1 MSDKIVRAYQARGF
15 ECLCGNARM
24 AARAVTSF
32 YDEGLRPSGLRAT
45 QLAVL
50 WAVVAMPGST
60 IKSIAKCIAM
70 DATTLTRNLRLMAA
84 EGLVELGEGEDRR
97 EKAVSPTAKGR
108 RLFAKAMPL
117 WEKTQA
123 RFASAAGQD
132 PGSMN
137 RLLLAISRPARK
149 G

>member
-1 MSDKIVRAYQARGF
+1 MSDKVVQNYRARGF

-50 WAVVAMPGST
+50 WAVVALPGAT
-60 IKSIAKCIAM
+60 IKAIAKCIAM
-70 DATTLTRNLRLMAA
+70 DATTLTRNLRVMADD
-84 EGLVELGEGEDRR
+84 GLVELAEGEDRR
-97 EKAVSPTAKGR
+97 ERAVRPTAKGR

-117 WEKTQA
+117 WEQTQA
-123 RFASAAGQD
+123 RFARLSGQD
-132 PGSMN
+132 TAAMN

-149 G
+149 